1 MCFISL
7 GNYDSGWDRILIT
20 REGCLSCVIYHHC
33 YLEFFIAGF
42 CLLLPFS
49 YKLQN
54 TEMEVI
60 QLVSFIV
67 AAITKYC

>member
-1 MCFISL
+1 MEVPYHVLSIIIGTQNSL
-7 GNYDSGWDRILIT
+7 WQAFVFL
-20 REGCLSCVIYHHC
+20 LS
-33 YLEFFIAGF
+33 
-42 CLLLPFS
+42 FS
-49 YKLQN
+49 YKFQS